1 MIQMCTE
8 RVELADESDPL
19 EAKAGIYAD
28 RKNFLDID
36 LAFRLV

>member
-1 MIQMCTE
+1 MI
-8 RVELADESDPL
+8 ELTDESDPL

-36 LAFRLV
+36 LA